1 MIGSHPDIRRF
12 YSSLLSLPYYHKW
25 RLPETKMYFHHFCDA
40 IIAVVVTR
48 LENWEIMN
56 EEEKFPGLFFKKVS
70 QGKLIEIIWYS
81 EITHAL

>member
-12 YSSLLSLPYYHKW
+12 YSSLLSLPYDYHKW
-25 RLPETKMYFHHFCDA
+25 RLPETKMYFHHFRDA

-56 EEEKFPGLFFKKVS
+56 QEEKFPGLFFKKVS
-70 QGKLIEIIWYS
+70 QGKLI
-81 EITHAL
+81 